1 MRKQLEQCDVAA
13 DNNYFIETK
22 STGSR
27 PPGEPSWWIQKKFQK
42 LEEKLRSEGIK
53 QLLMN

>member
-42 LEEKLRSEGIK
+42 LEEKLRSEGKK